1 MLTLKFHSEEELA
14 EFVEI
19 TNLYRH
25 PVNVDYEHLDVQGEL
40 PEAELELAR
49 NAFDVD
55 VEEMQ
60 NSKFKL
66 A

>member
-1 MLTLKFHSEEELA
+1 MLTLKFHREEDLA

-40 PEAELELAR
+40 PEAELELAC
-49 NAFDVD
+49 NAFNVKA
-55 VEEMQ
+55 EEMQ
-60 NSKFKL
+60 TSKLKL